1 MPATAVRT
9 EAKILPVRKVWVA
22 EGEGRGSVARMYCF
36 HPAGGA
42 ASFYRGWSKLGL
54 PGVAIRAA
62 QLPGRESRLYE
73 KPHRSIR
80 EAAVEIVDGL
90 DRELG
95 ERPGAGDTFFGYSLG
110 TLVAFETIREMRR
123 RGWELPGR
131 LIVAAMVAPQQTAS
145 LPQGMS
151 RRSDAEIIEEIRRSK
166 SVPEFILRDQSVM
179 QAVLPTIRADFDL
192 AETYRAEQ
200 EAPLPMPIVAYGGLS
215 DPYVDACHVASWG
228 AETAASFRMR
238 LFPGDHYFVKSE
250 QARLFEDLA
259 DTMLPRRQMAA

>member
-9 EAKILPVRKVWVA
+9 EAKILPARKVWIS
-22 EGEGRGSVARMYCF
+22 EGESRGSVARMYCF

-42 ASFYRGWSKLGL
+42 ASFFRGWSKLGL
-54 PGVAIRAA
+54 PGVAVRAA

-80 EAAVEIVDGL
+80 AAAVEIVDGL
-90 DRELG
+90 EHELG
-95 ERPGAGDTFFGYSLG
+95 ERPNAGDTFFGYSLG
-110 TLVAFETIREMRR
+110 TLVAFETLREMRR

-131 LIVAAMVAPQQTAS
+131 LIVAAMVAPHETAA

-151 RRSDAEIIEEIRRSK
+151 RRSDAEIIDEIRRSK
-166 SVPEFILRDQSVM
+166 SVPEFILRDQTVM

-192 AETYRAEQ
+192 AETYRAEN

-215 DPYVDACHVASWG
+215 DPYVDPCLAASWG
-228 AETAASFRMR
+228 METSASFRMR
-238 LFPGDHYFVKSE
+238 LFPGDHYFLKSA
-250 QARLFEDLA
+250 QTSIFEDLA
-259 DTMLPRRQMAA
+259 DTMLPRRRAAA